1 MNANFN
7 IDIDNNEDKVNEEFT
22 LSKSVCKNITQKK
35 AIHLSKYCVDLGL
48 PSGALWDKYNNGV
61 LEYLDKLDNK
71 DNWLGYDFYAD
82 SSELMYYP
90 CEDYYESYKYFY
102 LGNSP
107 TIQQL
112 EELLKC
118 TTATYEENYNNI
130 NGLKGILLTSK
141 FNDKSIFFPLY
152 ADSTFIDYSDVYK
165 NNYAICHNLYIGVIA
180 NVPYN
185 MKVTFYKNSNAY
197 KELSIA
203 NAESCDHYCCIRACY
218 KRNTFS

>member
-1 MNANFN
+1 MNINFN

-61 LEYLDKLDNK
+61 LDYLDKLDNK

-118 TTATYEENYNNI
+118 TTATYEENYNNV

-141 FNDKSIFFPLY
+141 SNGKSIFFPLY
-152 ADSTFIDYSDVYK
+152 ADSVSVGMNLSGTRY
-165 NNYAICHNLYIGVIA
+165 NANYDLYIGVIA

-185 MKVTFYKNSNAY
+185 MKITFVSHDTRF

-218 KRNTFS
+218 KQNTFS